1 MPGVAVHKPLTR
13 QELGVL
19 IKTRMPG
26 LMVDAS
32 GTDPAAF
39 AIYTLA
45 DPRDLRHV
53 RYVGQ
58 TRLPRRRLLQHL
70 SAARLWLPDE
80 RPWWFDSPELRPL
93 YDWIRELHRDQYRLP
108 AMLISSWAGNAMA
121 ARRAEREL
129 ILKYLSE
136 NHDLLNVER
145 ELLGRQM
152 LLSV

>member
-1 MPGVAVHKPLTR
+1 VHKPLAR
-13 QELGVL
+13 QELNVL
-19 IKTRMPG
+19 IQVRMPG
-26 LMVDAS
+26 LLVDAS
-32 GTDPAAF
+32 GVEPGAF

-70 SAARLWLPDE
+70 SNARLWLPDAV
-80 RPWWFDSPELRPL
+80 PWWFDSPELRPL
-93 YDWIRELHRDQYRLP
+93 YDWIRELHHDQYRLP
-108 AMLISSWAGNAMA
+108 AMLIHDWVGNAVA